1 MTLETSARWA
11 IIALATIAI
20 FTALRLTADIFAPLV
35 LGLVLGVVLSPIS
48 TWVERLGAPKT
59 VSALAV
65 LLFSLVVLAGIVLFL
80 GPVFAKLMNQAP
92 AIWQELRNSIRDFQ
106 GVIQGITDA
115 SEEVARAIAP
125 EATND
130 AEETPRVPS
139 LTDALFAAPAVAAQ
153 LLIFIGTLFFFV
165 LSREEIYAFI
175 SDRLTAAHDL
185 MSLRLDEADRLVSRY
200 FLTIA
205 VINTFFGGFVALA
218 MWIIGMPSPLMWG
231 VIATLLNFILYLGPA
246 FVAVCLAVAGVVV
259 FDGLAVIFPAAI
271 FVGLNLVEG
280 QFVTPMLVGR
290 HMSVNP
296 LLVFLSLVFW
306 LWLWGPLGGF
316 IAIPILIWC
325 LGITG
330 QLGHPEPDPRL
341 REWTGM
347 GAP

>member
-1 MTLETSARWA
+1 
-11 IIALATIAI
+11 
-20 FTALRLTADIFAPLV
+20 
-35 LGLVLGVVLSPIS
+35 
-48 TWVERLGAPKT
+48 
-59 VSALAV
+59 
-65 LLFSLVVLAGIVLFL
+65 
-80 GPVFAKLMNQAP
+80 MNEAP

-130 AEETPRVPS
+130 TEETPRVPS
-139 LTDALFAAPAVAAQ
+139 LTAALFAAPAVAAQ

-175 SDRLTAAHDL
+175 SDRLAAAHDL
-185 MSLRLDEADRLVSRY
+185 MSMRLDEADRLVSRY

-259 FDGLAVIFPAAI
+259 FDGVAVIFPAAI
-271 FVGLNLVEG
+271 FVGLNLIEG

-325 LGITG
+325 LAITG